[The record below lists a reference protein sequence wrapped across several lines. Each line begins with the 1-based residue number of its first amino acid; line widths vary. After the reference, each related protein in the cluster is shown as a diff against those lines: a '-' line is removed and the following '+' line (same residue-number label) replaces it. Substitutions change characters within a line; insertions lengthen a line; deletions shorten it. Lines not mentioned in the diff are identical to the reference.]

1 MNTKKIFSQFLHRL
15 SIGTKGIFSS
25 YPNTEAN
32 GGNIWVLMY
41 DQTLSTAM
49 LVLMILA
56 VSDEKNMVDS
66 IGLKPLFI
74 GLGKTAIKSR

>member
-1 MNTKKIFSQFLHRL
+1 
-15 SIGTKGIFSS
+15 
-25 YPNTEAN
+25 
-32 GGNIWVLMY
+32 MY

-74 GLGKTAIKSR
+74 GLGKTAIKFR